1 MGSVSSEEGSEERCG
16 SYSLSADVSE
26 SESSNG
32 EVEDEC
38 GGASSSAGFSP
49 FAAGGS
55 ASLTPTFSFPVIGGK
70 DVVVWDEKPPK
81 SASDSSGMCWLLA
94 YFVRILLYHVL

>member
-16 SYSLSADVSE
+16 SYSLSADISE

-32 EVEDEC
+32 EVEEDDC

-55 ASLTPTFSFPVIGGK
+55 ASLTPIFSFPVIGGK
-70 DVVVWDEKPPK
+70 DVVVWDEKPLK
-81 SASDSSGMCWLLA
+81 RVSDSSGLSVLWL
-94 YFVRILLYHVL
+94 FC

>member
-16 SYSLSADVSE
+16 SYSLSADISE

-32 EVEDEC
+32 QVEEDEC

-49 FAAGGS
+49 FAAGAS
-55 ASLTPTFSFPVIGGK
+55 ASLSPTFSFPVIGGK
-70 DVVVWDEKPPK
+70 DVVVWDEKPLK
-81 SASDSSGMCWLLA
+81 RSSDLSGLLLA
-94 YFVRILLYHVL
+94 RLFFY